1 MNISDMED
9 ENRNRLLDIVQRIPV
24 GIPDGWEKTTY
35 AVGGLMYVGF
45 SNVCTE
51 KLVVISSQGQSVID
65 CKSRQQ
71 NILYRKLR

>member
-35 AVGGLMYVGF
+35 AVGGLMYVSF

-51 KLVVISSQGQSVID
+51 KLVVI
-65 CKSRQQ
+65 
-71 NILYRKLR
+71 